1 MNIGDTWKGW
11 TVESVIGE
19 GTFGSV
25 YRIVREEFGHVY
37 ESALKVIRVPQ
48 SSAELA
54 SLREE
59 GMSDE
64 SITLYY
70 QGMIEEI
77 VSEISI
83 MSKLR
88 GNSNIVSYE
97 DHKVTELDG
106 EFGWSIYIRMEM
118 LTPLYTYIN
127 DHPMSEKDVVKLGID
142 ICRALEV
149 CQHFNIIH
157 RDIKPENIFVS
168 AQGTFKL
175 GDFGIAK
182 QLDKASQALSKK
194 GTYTYMAPEVYRE
207 EPYGAT
213 VDTYS
218 LGIVLYRFLNDGR
231 TPFMPPAGQPI
242 RFQDKD
248 KATARRMLGE
258 QLPPP
263 SGAQPALSDIILK
276 ACAFAP
282 GDRFSNA
289 TEMRQALE
297 SLYPDEFRTVSGA
310 AEMDW
315 SDDPTLAWD
324 PSGEDEEVTL
334 PWKEAA
340 ASQAPANAPPDNKSN
355 KSHGK
360 LFGIIAAAAAV
371 LVAGYFIVSNLG
383 KVTVPYTVG
392 LSEDEAQAAIEEA
405 GFVYAENRE
414 FSEDIDQGTVISQSA
429 AKGESLKE
437 GSEINVVVS
446 RGEALEVPDT
456 LRKTKETAKKRIEAG
471 GFVYKLGGDEYS
483 IDVASG
489 YVCRQD
495 PGIEEN
501 AEAGQTITVWVSKG
515 PDHKTVPDVTG
526 MTPDKARA
534 ALQEFGLRISVGSE
548 HSDSVPS
555 GQIISQDPAPG
566 ETVDEGTIVRV
577 NVSIG

>member
-11 TVESVIGE
+11 TVDSVIGE

-25 YRIVREEFGHVY
+25 YRIVREDFGHVY

-48 SSAELA
+48 SSTELA
-54 SLREE
+54 SLKEE

-97 DHKVTELDG
+97 DHKVVELEN
-106 EFGWSIYIRMEM
+106 EFGWNIFIRMEM
-118 LTPLYTYIN
+118 LTPLYTYIK

-149 CQHFNIIH
+149 CQHFSIIH

-168 AQGTFKL
+168 SQGTFKL

-182 QLDKASQALSKK
+182 QLDKATQALSKK

-231 TPFMPPAGQPI
+231 TPFMPPADQPI

-248 KATARRMLGE
+248 RATAKRMLGE
-258 QLPPP
+258 PLPPP

-282 GDRFSNA
+282 EDRYSNA
-289 TEMRQALE
+289 RDMRLALE
-297 SLYPDEFRTVSGA
+297 ALYPDEFRTLSGT
-310 AEMDW
+310 AEMDL

-324 PSGEDEEVTL
+324 PASDDSDEVTL
-334 PWKEAA
+334 PWNAASDTSAA
-340 ASQAPANAPPDNKSN
+340 ASG
-355 KSHGK
+355 GK
-360 LFGIIAAAAAV
+360 GKKISGRIIAAVAAAAV
-371 LVAGYFIVSNLG
+371 VLFAGYFIYSNMG
-383 KVTVPYTVG
+383 KIDVPYTVG
-392 LSEDEAQAAIEEA
+392 LAEDEAQSAVESA
-405 GFVYAENRE
+405 GFIYTENRE
-414 FSEDIDQGTVISQSA
+414 FSEDVNQGVVISQSTA
-429 AKGESLKE
+429 EGDSLKE
-437 GSEINVVVS
+437 GSEVTVVVS
-446 RGEALEVPDT
+446 RGKPVETPDAMRT
-456 LRKTKETAKKRIEAG
+456 SEDRSQKIIESA
-471 GFVYKLGGDEYS
+471 GFVFQLAGEEYS
-483 IDVASG
+483 YEVTSG
-489 YVCRQD
+489 YVCRQE
-495 PGIEEN
+495 PGAGED
-501 AEAGQTITVWVSKG
+501 AEAGQTIKVWISKG
-515 PDHKTVPDVTG
+515 PAQKTVPDVTG

-534 ALQEFGLRISVGSE
+534 ALQEVGLRIMVTSM
-548 HSDSVPS
+548 HSDKVPS
-555 GQIISQDPAPG
+555 GQIMSQDPVPG
-566 ETVDEGTIVRV
+566 TVVDENSLVRV
-577 NVSIG
+577 TVSIG

>member
-11 TVESVIGE
+11 TVDSVIGE

-48 SSAELA
+48 SSTELA

-97 DHKVTELDG
+97 DHKVVELEDD
-106 EFGWSIYIRMEM
+106 FGWNIFIRMEM
-118 LTPLYTYIN
+118 LTPLYTYIK

-149 CQHFNIIH
+149 CQHFSIIH

-168 AQGTFKL
+168 SQGTFKL

-182 QLDKASQALSKK
+182 QLDKATQALSKK

-231 TPFMPPAGQPI
+231 TPFMPPADQPI

-248 KATARRMLGE
+248 KATAKRMLG
-258 QLPPP
+258 QPLPPP

-282 GDRFSNA
+282 EDRYSSA
-289 TEMRQALE
+289 RDMRLALE
-297 SLYPDEFRTVSGA
+297 SLYPDEFRTLSGTT
-310 AEMDW
+310 EMDL

-324 PSGEDEEVTL
+324 AASDDSDEVTL
-334 PWKEAA
+334 PWNAVPEKPS
-340 ASQAPANAPPDNKSN
+340 ASG
-355 KSHGK
+355 GK
-360 LFGIIAAAAAV
+360 GRKNYGKIIGIAAAAV
-371 LVAGYFIVSNLG
+371 IVILAGYLIYSNMG
-383 KVTVPYTVG
+383 KVEVPYAVG
-392 LSEDEAQAAIEEA
+392 LNEDEAQTAIESA
-405 GFVYAENRE
+405 GFIYTENRE
-414 FSEDIDQGTVISQSA
+414 FSEDVDQGTVISQSTA
-429 AKGESLKE
+429 EGGSLKK
-437 GSEINVVVS
+437 GSEVTVVVS
-446 RGEALEVPDT
+446 RGEPLEVPDT
-456 LRKTKETAKKRIEAG
+456 LRTPKKRSQVIIESAG
-471 GFVYKLGGDEYS
+471 FAYEFGGEEYS
-483 IDVASG
+483 YEVTSG
-489 YVCRQD
+489 YICRQE
-495 PGIEEN
+495 PGPGEQG
-501 AEAGQTITVWVSKG
+501 EAGQTIKVWLSKG
-515 PDHKTVPDVTG
+515 PASKTVPDVTG

-534 ALQEFGLRISVGSE
+534 ALQEVGLRIMVTSM
-548 HSDSVPS
+548 HSDKVPS
-555 GQIISQDPAPG
+555 GQIITHEPVPG
-566 ETVDEGTIVRV
+566 TEVDENSLVRV
-577 NVSIG
+577 TVSIG